1 MFHEADS
8 IVMQSYTKGF
18 GLVAL
23 EAIPAG
29 MVVFYF
35 SEEQSECGMS
45 QIHQRNIDKPK
56 VALSYHGN
64 SFRTGTYSFTPRRFT
79 RFALLINTFRLT
91 SQRNLRILNYKAIS
105 WVSILTL

>member
-1 MFHEADS
+1 MQMFHEADS

-35 SEEQSECGMS
+35 SEKQSECGMS

-56 VALSYHGN
+56 VALSY
-64 SFRTGTYSFTPRRFT
+64 YE
-79 RFALLINTFRLT
+79 
-91 SQRNLRILNYKAIS
+91 NLFF
-105 WVSILTL
+105 

>member
-1 MFHEADS
+1 MLRKMQMFHEADS

-56 VALSYHGN
+56 VSLSYHGN
-64 SFRTGTYSFTPRRFT
+64 LFF
-79 RFALLINTFRLT
+79 
-91 SQRNLRILNYKAIS
+91 
-105 WVSILTL
+105 

>member
-1 MFHEADS
+1 MYSCDCQRERLRKLYVKEMQMFHEADS
-8 IVMQSYTKGF
+8 IVMQTYTEGF

-29 MVVFYF
+29 MVVFDF
-35 SEEQSECGMS
+35 SGEQSEFGMS

-64 SFRTGTYSFTPRRFT
+64 LFF
-79 RFALLINTFRLT
+79 
-91 SQRNLRILNYKAIS
+91 
-105 WVSILTL
+105 